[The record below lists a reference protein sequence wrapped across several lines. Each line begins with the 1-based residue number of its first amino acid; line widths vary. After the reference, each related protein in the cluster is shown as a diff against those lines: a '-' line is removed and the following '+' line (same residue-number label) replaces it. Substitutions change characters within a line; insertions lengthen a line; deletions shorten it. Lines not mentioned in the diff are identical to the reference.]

1 MTTGSNAL
9 ELSNSE
15 LELSKANPFPKI
27 QEMKWGADPFLS
39 VTRKTEQNNRDP
51 FPMIKGTEWA
61 SQVVTDTLQANR
73 SVEGREGG
81 GGKCG
86 DRNLRPIVKFPGPTK
101 TSIAV
106 IAQTTTSIIAYRF
119 SSISSLTKDLLVFVV
134 LCNLVGYICCMIAIL
149 LSHRKPYVAEIFGGM
164 GSFAAGLAFVLM
176 IAMFLPN
183 YFVWIVGLAGV
194 VLLIAFVLTLKS

>member
-1 MTTGSNAL
+1 MTTGTNAL
-9 ELSNSE
+9 DLSNSE
-15 LELSKANPFPKI
+15 LELSNANPFPKT
-27 QEMKWGADPFLS
+27 QEMKWDADPFLS
-39 VTRKTEQNNRDP
+39 VTRKTEQNNCDS
-51 FPMIKGTEWA
+51 FPMIKETEWA

-81 GGKCG
+81 G

-149 LSHRKPYVAEIFGGM
+149 LIHRKPYVAEIFGRM
-164 GSFAAGLAFVLM
+164 GSFASGLAFVLM

-183 YFVWIVGLAGV
+183 YLVWIVGLAGV
-194 VLLIAFVLTLKS
+194 VLLLAFVLTLKS

>member
-9 ELSNSE
+9 DLSNSE
-15 LELSKANPFPKI
+15 LELSNANPFPKT
-27 QEMKWGADPFLS
+27 QEMKWDADPFLS
-39 VTRKTEQNNRDP
+39 VTRKTEQNNCDP
-51 FPMIKGTEWA
+51 FPMIKETEWA
-61 SQVVTDTLQANR
+61 SQVVTETLQANR

-81 GGKCG
+81 GGGGG

-106 IAQTTTSIIAYRF
+106 IAQTTTSILAYRF

-134 LCNLVGYICCMIAIL
+134 LCNVVGYMCCMIAIL
-149 LSHRKPYVAEIFGGM
+149 LSHRKPYVAEIFGRM

-183 YFVWIVGLAGV
+183 YLVWIVGLAGV
-194 VLLIAFVLTLKS
+194 VLLLAFVLTLKS

>member
-15 LELSKANPFPKI
+15 LELSNANPFPKT
-27 QEMKWGADPFLS
+27 QEMKWDADPFLS
-39 VTRKTEQNNRDP
+39 VTRKTEQNNCDP
-51 FPMIKGTEWA
+51 FPMIKETEWA

-81 GGKCG
+81 G

-149 LSHRKPYVAEIFGGM
+149 LIHRKPYVAEIFGRM
-164 GSFAAGLAFVLM
+164 GSFASGLAFVLM

-183 YFVWIVGLAGV
+183 YLVWIVGLAGV
-194 VLLIAFVLTLKS
+194 VLLLAFVLTLKS